1 MNVNIIIDMQN
12 DFIEGSLKNDY
23 AKAIIPKICEFIKQR
38 KNENFISTLDTHLDE
53 KYFQT
58 QEGKM
63 LPIKHCI
70 NKSWG
75 HELNSSIQNILYENH
90 VNIKYAC
97 KTTFGMNPES
107 WKNMF
112 DNINCK
118 DKIHFFL
125 TGVCTDICVVSN
137 AIILKS
143 LFPENEITVYSDLCA
158 GTTPENHQK
167 ALDVMQSCQIKVEK
181 FFDNV

>member
-12 DFIEGSLKNDY
+12 DFIDGSLKNDS
-23 AKAIIPKICEFIKQR
+23 AKAIVPRICEFIKKR
-38 KNENFISTLDTHLDE
+38 KDENFVSTLDTHLDE
-53 KYFQT
+53 KYLQT

-70 NKSWG
+70 YKTWG
-75 HELNSSIQNILYENH
+75 HELNSSIQNVLYENN
-90 VNIKYAC
+90 VSIKYAY
-97 KTTFGMNPES
+97 KETFGMNPEG
-107 WKNMF
+107 WE
-112 DNINCK
+112 NIFNNTDYK
-118 DKIHFFL
+118 EKIHFFL

-137 AIILKS
+137 AMILKS